1 MYSRLAEQDDT
12 LPVHVFGGGE
22 AWLDAEVAA
31 LREHVENDGPGK
43 WSLCAKRV
51 SAVFGSLGRTSD
63 ACASYYHARDFV
75 AGAAGEAVQVKK
87 TTAMRKARR
96 QRRHRI
102 ARDPPHFVRRR
113 LRPHEIAC

>member
-51 SAVFGSLGRTSD
+51 SAVFGSLGRT
-63 ACASYYHARDFV
+63 
-75 AGAAGEAVQVKK
+75 
-87 TTAMRKARR
+87 
-96 QRRHRI
+96 
-102 ARDPPHFVRRR
+102 
-113 LRPHEIAC
+113 EIACSNYYRDNVFVEGADGEADGRRTYAVSEKARERDLKADAGE